1 MLRAC
6 DTPAPFCAP
15 SISTRKHANYYRN
28 KLNKKYTNDIDEM
41 VAILA
46 NPKWSEDLTIQ
57 MIIEYEKRE
66 YLWNPVSENYKN
78 KKVREQ
84 GYVEIIKTLNL
95 VDITVKELKNKI
107 KNIRSSYSV
116 ELKKI
121 RAARKAGAHAYRPS
135 VTWFEHA
142 DRFLRA
148 IVTPSSV
155 DNSLLEIPM
164 SDDSD
169 AVQDLS
175 ERKSPEKKSPRKRRS
190 STRSSTP
197 YVLNTPSPRPSTPF
211 GLNQTSSPFGILP
224 TSTSA
229 PFLNPPVGIATPL
242 TTSLATIYP
251 VPAKQKKSNFD
262 DRSDQSETAQDLSQH
277 SENGNENEFEMF
289 GKLIASQLRKL
300 PLSLALDT
308 QLKIQ
313 TLVNA
318 ARIQAVYQQYSYAGP
333 SQEALSVQALSNGI
347 LASMA
352 SQSPYA
358 SRVMDMRN
366 DSPDDLNRDL
376 KTEYCVGSEVE
387 D

>member
-1 MLRAC
+1 
-6 DTPAPFCAP
+6 
-15 SISTRKHANYYRN
+15 
-28 KLNKKYTNDIDEM
+28 M

-66 YLWNPVSENYKN
+66 YLWNPVSEHYKN
-78 KKVREQ
+78 KKIREQ
-84 GYVEIIKTLNL
+84 GYVEIINALNL
-95 VDITVKELKNKI
+95 IDVTVKELKNKI

-155 DNSLLEIPM
+155 DNSLMEIPV

-175 ERKSPEKKSPRKRRS
+175 ERKSPEKKTPRKRRN
-190 STRSSTP
+190 STRSNTP
-197 YVLNTPSPRPSTPF
+197 YVLNTPSPRPNTPF
-211 GLNQTSSPFGILP
+211 GLNPTSAASPFTILTP
-224 TSTSA
+224 SST

-242 TTSLATIYP
+242 TPASLATIYP
-251 VPAKQKKSNFD
+251 LPSKQKKLNNNEDSRNGD
-262 DRSDQSETAQDLSQH
+262 HSDVPQDLSQH
-277 SENGNENEFEMF
+277 SEQGNENEFEMF

-347 LASMA
+347 LTSMA
-352 SQSPYA
+352 SQSPFGP
-358 SRVMDMRN
+358 RGVLGIRN
-366 DSPDDLNRDL
+366 DSPDDMTLKDVSGGSDAEDL
-376 KTEYCVGSEVE
+376 A
-387 D
+387 

>member
-1 MLRAC
+1 
-6 DTPAPFCAP
+6 
-15 SISTRKHANYYRN
+15 
-28 KLNKKYTNDIDEM
+28 M
-41 VAILA
+41 VAILSNA
-46 NPKWSEDLTIQ
+46 KWSEDLTIQ

-66 YLWNPVSENYKN
+66 YLWNPMSEHYKN
-78 KKVREQ
+78 KKIREQ
-84 GYVEIIKTLNL
+84 GYIEIINALNL
-95 VDITVKELKNKI
+95 VDVTVKELKNKI

-121 RAARKAGAHAYRPS
+121 RAARKSGAHAYRPS

-155 DNSLLEIPM
+155 DNTLVEIHV

-175 ERKSPEKKSPRKRRS
+175 ERRSPEKKSPRKRRS

-211 GLNQTSSPFGILP
+211 G
-224 TSTSA
+224 SA
-229 PFLNPPVGIATPL
+229 PTPFTILAPSSVPTAAFLNPPIGIATPL
-242 TTSLATIYP
+242 TPSLATIYP
-251 VPAKQKKSNFD
+251 LPSKKKSFD
-262 DRSDQSETAQDLSQH
+262 DRNGDMSHSDLPQDLSQH
-277 SENGNENEFEMF
+277 SENGTENEFEMF

-352 SQSPYA
+352 SQSSVYA
-358 SRVMDMRN
+358 SRVMNLGHGGLDKQVKLENSCDSEN
-366 DSPDDLNRDL
+366 DD
-376 KTEYCVGSEVE
+376 
-387 D
+387 

>member
-1 MLRAC
+1 
-6 DTPAPFCAP
+6 
-15 SISTRKHANYYRN
+15 
-28 KLNKKYTNDIDEM
+28 M

-66 YLWNPVSENYKN
+66 YLWNPVSEHYKN

-84 GYVEIIKTLNL
+84 GYVEIINTLNL
-95 VDITVKELKNKI
+95 VDVTVKELKNKI

-155 DNSLLEIPM
+155 DNSLLEIAM

-175 ERKSPEKKSPRKRRS
+175 ERKSPEKKSPRKRRN

-211 GLNQTSSPFGILP
+211 GLNQSSPFGILP
-224 TSTSA
+224 TSTTA

-251 VPAKQKKSNFD
+251 LPSKQKKNYD
-262 DRSDQSETAQDLSQH
+262 DRSDSEPQDLSQH

-347 LASMA
+347 LSSM
-352 SQSPYA
+352 SQNSFA
-358 SRVMDMRN
+358 ARSVMGMRN
-366 DSPDDLNRDL
+366 ESPEDMQRDL
-376 KTEYCVGSEVE
+376 KVDYTVGSEPE

>member
-1 MLRAC
+1 M
-6 DTPAPFCAP
+6 
-15 SISTRKHANYYRN
+15 
-28 KLNKKYTNDIDEM
+28 
-41 VAILA
+41 
-46 NPKWSEDLTIQ
+46 
-57 MIIEYEKRE
+57 
-66 YLWNPVSENYKN
+66 
-78 KKVREQ
+78 
-84 GYVEIIKTLNL
+84 
-95 VDITVKELKNKI
+95 
-107 KNIRSSYSV
+107 
-116 ELKKI
+116 
-121 RAARKAGAHAYRPS
+121 
-135 VTWFEHA
+135 
-142 DRFLRA
+142 
-148 IVTPSSV
+148 

-251 VPAKQKKSNFD
+251 APAKQKKSNFD

-289 GKLIASQLRKL
+289 AKLIASQLRKL

-376 KTEYCVGSEVE
+376 KAEYSVGSEVE

>member
-1 MLRAC
+1 M
-6 DTPAPFCAP
+6 
-15 SISTRKHANYYRN
+15 
-28 KLNKKYTNDIDEM
+28 
-41 VAILA
+41 
-46 NPKWSEDLTIQ
+46 
-57 MIIEYEKRE
+57 
-66 YLWNPVSENYKN
+66 
-78 KKVREQ
+78 
-84 GYVEIIKTLNL
+84 
-95 VDITVKELKNKI
+95 
-107 KNIRSSYSV
+107 
-116 ELKKI
+116 
-121 RAARKAGAHAYRPS
+121 
-135 VTWFEHA
+135 
-142 DRFLRA
+142 
-148 IVTPSSV
+148 
-155 DNSLLEIPM
+155 LEIPA

-169 AVQDLS
+169 VVQDLS

-197 YVLNTPSPRPSTPF
+197 YVLNTPSPRPGTPF
-211 GLNQTSSPFGILP
+211 GLSQGTFGILP
-224 TSTSA
+224 PVTSA

-251 VPAKQKKSNFD
+251 VPTKQKKSN
-262 DRSDQSETAQDLSQH
+262 SDSGDHTDLPQDLSQH

-347 LASMA
+347 LAGMTT
-352 SQSPYA
+352 QSSFT
-358 SRVMDMRN
+358 SRTLGMEN
-366 DSPDDLNRDL
+366 DSPDEMNRDL
-376 KTEYCVGSEVE
+376 KTIEYSLGSENE

>member
-1 MLRAC
+1 MP
-6 DTPAPFCAP
+6 PA
-15 SISTRKHANYYRN
+15 
-28 KLNKKYTNDIDEM
+28 
-41 VAILA
+41 
-46 NPKWSEDLTIQ
+46 
-57 MIIEYEKRE
+57 
-66 YLWNPVSENYKN
+66 
-78 KKVREQ
+78 
-84 GYVEIIKTLNL
+84 
-95 VDITVKELKNKI
+95 
-107 KNIRSSYSV
+107 
-116 ELKKI
+116 
-121 RAARKAGAHAYRPS
+121 
-135 VTWFEHA
+135 
-142 DRFLRA
+142 
-148 IVTPSSV
+148 
-155 DNSLLEIPM
+155 

-169 AVQDLS
+169 VVQDLS

-211 GLNQTSSPFGILP
+211 GMSQTGASPFGILP
-224 TSTSA
+224 PVTSA

-251 VPAKQKKSNFD
+251 VPTKQKKGNVE
-262 DRSDQSETAQDLSQH
+262 DRNGEHSDVPQDLSQH

-352 SQSPYA
+352 TQSSFA
-358 SRVMDMRN
+358 SRGLMRN
-366 DSPDDLNRDL
+366 DSPEDMSRDL
-376 KTEYCVGSEVE
+376 KTEYSIGSEAE

>member
-1 MLRAC
+1 MRHARTLLR
-6 DTPAPFCAP
+6 
-15 SISTRKHANYYRN
+15 SRGSRRG
-28 KLNKKYTNDIDEM
+28 TNRWSNM

-155 DNSLLEIPM
+155 SASAYTHSCGSHM
-164 SDDSD
+164 RSG
-169 AVQDLS
+169 DLTS
-175 ERKSPEKKSPRKRRS
+175 KRHFLCFRS
-190 STRSSTP
+190 TTACSRS
-197 YVLNTPSPRPSTPF
+197 R
-211 GLNQTSSPFGILP
+211 
-224 TSTSA
+224 
-229 PFLNPPVGIATPL
+229 
-242 TTSLATIYP
+242 
-251 VPAKQKKSNFD
+251 
-262 DRSDQSETAQDLSQH
+262 
-277 SENGNENEFEMF
+277 
-289 GKLIASQLRKL
+289 
-300 PLSLALDT
+300 
-308 QLKIQ
+308 
-313 TLVNA
+313 
-318 ARIQAVYQQYSYAGP
+318 
-333 SQEALSVQALSNGI
+333 
-347 LASMA
+347 
-352 SQSPYA
+352 
-358 SRVMDMRN
+358 
-366 DSPDDLNRDL
+366 
-376 KTEYCVGSEVE
+376 
-387 D
+387 

>member
-1 MLRAC
+1 
-6 DTPAPFCAP
+6 
-15 SISTRKHANYYRN
+15 
-28 KLNKKYTNDIDEM
+28 M

-66 YLWNPVSENYKN
+66 FLWNPVSEHYKN
-78 KKVREQ
+78 KKIREQ
-84 GYVEIIKTLNL
+84 GYVEIINALNL
-95 VDITVKELKNKI
+95 VDVTVKELKNKI

-169 AVQDLS
+169 IVQDLS
-175 ERKSPEKKSPRKRRS
+175 ERKSPEKKSPRKRRNS
-190 STRSSTP
+190 NRSSTP

-211 GLNQTSSPFGILP
+211 GLNGAPATPFVILP
-224 TSTSA
+224 SSGSA

-251 VPAKQKKSNFD
+251 VPAKQKKGNSDSND
-262 DRSDQSETAQDLSQH
+262 HTDLPQDLSQH
-277 SENGNENEFEMF
+277 SENGNDSNEFEMF

-347 LASMA
+347 LAGMT
-352 SQSPYA
+352 SQNSFE
-358 SRVMDMRN
+358 SRSIRN
-366 DSPDDLNRDL
+366 DSPEDMTRDI
-376 KTEYCVGSEVE
+376 KTEYCIGSEAE

>member
-1 MLRAC
+1 
-6 DTPAPFCAP
+6 
-15 SISTRKHANYYRN
+15 
-28 KLNKKYTNDIDEM
+28 M
-41 VAILA
+41 VAILS

-95 VDITVKELKNKI
+95 VDVTVKELKNKI

-155 DNSLLEIPM
+155 DNSLLEISM

-175 ERKSPEKKSPRKRRS
+175 ERKSPDKKTPRKRRN

-197 YVLNTPSPRPSTPF
+197 YVLNTPSPRPTTPF
-211 GLNQTSSPFGILP
+211 GINQTSSPFGLLP
-224 TSTSA
+224 SSTSA
-229 PFLNPPVGIATPL
+229 SFLNPPVGIATPL

-251 VPAKQKKSNFD
+251 VPTKQKKSNFD
-262 DRSDQSETAQDLSQH
+262 ERSDLSETPQDLSQH

-347 LASMA
+347 LASMT
-352 SQSPYA
+352 SQSPFA
-358 SRVMDMRN
+358 TRSLLDLRN
-366 DSPDDLNRDL
+366 DSPSDLNREC
-376 KTEYCVGSEVE
+376 KNEYSMGSEVDE
-387 D
+387 

>member
-1 MLRAC
+1 
-6 DTPAPFCAP
+6 
-15 SISTRKHANYYRN
+15 
-28 KLNKKYTNDIDEM
+28 M

-78 KKVREQ
+78 KKIREQ

-197 YVLNTPSPRPSTPF
+197 YVLNTPSPRPNTPF
-211 GLNQTSSPFGILP
+211 GLNQTPSPFGILP
-224 TSTSA
+224 TSTAA

-251 VPAKQKKSNFD
+251 IPAKQKRSSD

-277 SENGNENEFEMF
+277 SENANENEFEMF

-358 SRVMDMRN
+358 CRAVDMRN
-366 DSPDDLNRDL
+366 DSPDEMQRDL
-376 KTEYCVGSEVE
+376 KAEYSVGSEI
-387 D
+387 DD

>member
-1 MLRAC
+1 M
-6 DTPAPFCAP
+6 
-15 SISTRKHANYYRN
+15 
-28 KLNKKYTNDIDEM
+28 
-41 VAILA
+41 
-46 NPKWSEDLTIQ
+46 
-57 MIIEYEKRE
+57 
-66 YLWNPVSENYKN
+66 
-78 KKVREQ
+78 
-84 GYVEIIKTLNL
+84 
-95 VDITVKELKNKI
+95 
-107 KNIRSSYSV
+107 
-116 ELKKI
+116 
-121 RAARKAGAHAYRPS
+121 
-135 VTWFEHA
+135 
-142 DRFLRA
+142 
-148 IVTPSSV
+148 
-155 DNSLLEIPM
+155 DNSLLEIPA

-169 AVQDLS
+169 VVQDLS

-197 YVLNTPSPRPSTPF
+197 YVLNTPSPRPGTPF
-211 GLNQTSSPFGILP
+211 GLSQGTFGILP
-224 TSTSA
+224 PVTSA

-251 VPAKQKKSNFD
+251 VPTKQKKSN
-262 DRSDQSETAQDLSQH
+262 SDSGDHTDLPQDLSQH

-347 LASMA
+347 LAGMA
-352 SQSPYA
+352 TQSSFT
-358 SRVMDMRN
+358 SRTLGMEN
-366 DSPDDLNRDL
+366 DDPDEMNRDL
-376 KTEYCVGSEVE
+376 KTIEYSLGSENE

>member
-1 MLRAC
+1 
-6 DTPAPFCAP
+6 
-15 SISTRKHANYYRN
+15 
-28 KLNKKYTNDIDEM
+28 
-41 VAILA
+41 
-46 NPKWSEDLTIQ
+46 
-57 MIIEYEKRE
+57 
-66 YLWNPVSENYKN
+66 
-78 KKVREQ
+78 
-84 GYVEIIKTLNL
+84 
-95 VDITVKELKNKI
+95 
-107 KNIRSSYSV
+107 
-116 ELKKI
+116 
-121 RAARKAGAHAYRPS
+121 
-135 VTWFEHA
+135 
-142 DRFLRA
+142 
-148 IVTPSSV
+148 
-155 DNSLLEIPM
+155 M

-197 YVLNTPSPRPSTPF
+197 YVLNTPSPRPTTPF
-211 GLNQTSSPFGILP
+211 GLSQSFGILP
-224 TSTSA
+224 SSTSA

-242 TTSLATIYP
+242 TTSLANIYP
-251 VPAKQKKSNFD
+251 VPAKQRKTESVD
-262 DRSDQSETAQDLSQH
+262 HTDLPQDLSQH

-352 SQSPYA
+352 SQSSLV
-358 SRVMDMRN
+358 SRSSMIHRN
-366 DSPDDLNRDL
+366 DSPEDMHRDIKIDYL
-376 KTEYCVGSEVE
+376 MGSEAE

>member
-1 MLRAC
+1 
-6 DTPAPFCAP
+6 
-15 SISTRKHANYYRN
+15 
-28 KLNKKYTNDIDEM
+28 M

-66 YLWNPVSENYKN
+66 YLWNPVSEHYKN

-84 GYVEIIKTLNL
+84 GYVEIINALNL
-95 VDITVKELKNKI
+95 VDVTVKELKNKI

-155 DNSLLEIPM
+155 DNSLLEIAM

-175 ERKSPEKKSPRKRRS
+175 ERKSPEKKSPRKRRN

-197 YVLNTPSPRPSTPF
+197 YVLNTPSPRPGTPF
-211 GLNQTSSPFGILP
+211 GLSQSPFGILP
-224 TSTSA
+224 SSTTS
-229 PFLNPPVGIATPL
+229 FLNPPVGIATPL
-242 TTSLATIYP
+242 TSLATIYP
-251 VPAKQKKSNFD
+251 LAKQKKTND
-262 DRSDQSETAQDLSQH
+262 ERSDLEPQDLSQH

-347 LASMA
+347 LSSM
-352 SQSPYA
+352 SQSTYS
-358 SRVMDMRN
+358 SRAMGIRN
-366 DSPDDLNRDL
+366 ESPDLQRDL
-376 KTEYCVGSEVE
+376 KDYHVGSEPE

>member
-1 MLRAC
+1 MNCLDC
-6 DTPAPFCAP
+6 
-15 SISTRKHANYYRN
+15 
-28 KLNKKYTNDIDEM
+28 
-41 VAILA
+41 
-46 NPKWSEDLTIQ
+46 
-57 MIIEYEKRE
+57 
-66 YLWNPVSENYKN
+66 
-78 KKVREQ
+78 
-84 GYVEIIKTLNL
+84 
-95 VDITVKELKNKI
+95 
-107 KNIRSSYSV
+107 
-116 ELKKI
+116 
-121 RAARKAGAHAYRPS
+121 
-135 VTWFEHA
+135 
-142 DRFLRA
+142 FLLQ
-148 IVTPSSV
+148 I
-155 DNSLLEIPM
+155 DNSLLEIPIA

-169 AVQDLS
+169 VVQDLS

-211 GLNQTSSPFGILP
+211 GLNQTTASPFGILP
-224 TSTSA
+224 TSTTA

-251 VPAKQKKSNFD
+251 IPIKQKKGNFD
-262 DRSDQSETAQDLSQH
+262 DRNGDHSDVPQDLSQH

-352 SQSPYA
+352 TQSSFA
-358 SRVMDMRN
+358 SRGIRN
-366 DSPDDLNRDL
+366 DSPEDMCRDM
-376 KTEYCVGSEVE
+376 KTEYSLGSEAE

>member
-1 MLRAC
+1 
-6 DTPAPFCAP
+6 
-15 SISTRKHANYYRN
+15 
-28 KLNKKYTNDIDEM
+28 
-41 VAILA
+41 
-46 NPKWSEDLTIQ
+46 
-57 MIIEYEKRE
+57 
-66 YLWNPVSENYKN
+66 
-78 KKVREQ
+78 
-84 GYVEIIKTLNL
+84 
-95 VDITVKELKNKI
+95 
-107 KNIRSSYSV
+107 
-116 ELKKI
+116 
-121 RAARKAGAHAYRPS
+121 
-135 VTWFEHA
+135 
-142 DRFLRA
+142 
-148 IVTPSSV
+148 
-155 DNSLLEIPM
+155 M

-169 AVQDLS
+169 IVQDLS

-211 GLNQTSSPFGILP
+211 GLNQASSPFGILP
-224 TSTSA
+224 TSTAA

-251 VPAKQKKSNFD
+251 VPSKQKKTFD
-262 DRSDQSETAQDLSQH
+262 ERSDQLEAPQDLSQH

-358 SRVMDMRN
+358 SRSVMDMRN

-376 KTEYCVGSEVE
+376 KTEYSVGSEVE

>member
-1 MLRAC
+1 
-6 DTPAPFCAP
+6 
-15 SISTRKHANYYRN
+15 
-28 KLNKKYTNDIDEM
+28 M

-78 KKVREQ
+78 KKIREQ
-84 GYVEIIKTLNL
+84 GYVEIINALNL
-95 VDITVKELKNKI
+95 VDVTVKELKNKI

-155 DNSLLEIPM
+155 DASLLEIPA

-197 YVLNTPSPRPSTPF
+197 YVLNTPSPRPNTPF
-211 GLNQTSSPFGILP
+211 GLNQSSSPFGILP
-224 TSTSA
+224 PVTSA

-251 VPAKQKKSNFD
+251 IPTKQKKVSYD
-262 DRSDQSETAQDLSQH
+262 DRNGDHSEGPQDLSQH
-277 SENGNENEFEMF
+277 SENVNENEFEMF

-352 SQSPYA
+352 SQSSFA
-358 SRVMDMRN
+358 SRAALGLRNESPEDMTRE
-366 DSPDDLNRDL
+366 L
-376 KTEYCVGSEVE
+376 KTDYSICSEAE

>member
-1 MLRAC
+1 
-6 DTPAPFCAP
+6 
-15 SISTRKHANYYRN
+15 
-28 KLNKKYTNDIDEM
+28 M
-41 VAILA
+41 VAILS

-78 KKVREQ
+78 KRMREQ
-84 GYVEIIKTLNL
+84 GYIEIINCLNL
-95 VDITVKELKNKI
+95 VDATVKELKNKI

-121 RAARKAGAHAYRPS
+121 RAARKAGALAYRPS

-155 DNSLLEIPM
+155 DTSLLEVPA

-169 AVQDLS
+169 VVQDLS

-190 STRSSTP
+190 STRSTTP

-211 GLNQTSSPFGILP
+211 GLNQSSSPFGILTP
-224 TSTSA
+224 ASSA

-251 VPAKQKKSNFD
+251 VPAKQKKVNCD
-262 DRSDQSETAQDLSQH
+262 DRNGDHSDGTQDLNQLT
-277 SENGNENEFEMF
+277 EVGNENEYEVF
-289 GKLIASQLRKL
+289 GKLIASHLRKL

-318 ARIQAVYQQYSYAGP
+318 ARIQAVYQQCSYAGP

-352 SQSPYA
+352 SQSNFDA
-358 SRVMDMRN
+358 RIVSSLRN
-366 DSPDDLNRDL
+366 DSP
-376 KTEYCVGSEVE
+376 EYMSREPKPEYSEEAE

>member
-1 MLRAC
+1 
-6 DTPAPFCAP
+6 
-15 SISTRKHANYYRN
+15 
-28 KLNKKYTNDIDEM
+28 M

-66 YLWNPVSENYKN
+66 YLWNPVSEHYKN
-78 KKVREQ
+78 KKIREQ
-84 GYVEIIKTLNL
+84 GYVEIINALNL
-95 VDITVKELKNKI
+95 VDVTVKELKNKI

-155 DNSLLEIPM
+155 DNTLLEIPA

-175 ERKSPEKKSPRKRRS
+175 ERKSPEKRSPRKRRS

-197 YVLNTPSPRPSTPF
+197 YVLNTPSPRPGTPF
-211 GLNQTSSPFGILP
+211 GLNQASSPFGILP
-224 TSTSA
+224 SSTSA

-242 TTSLATIYP
+242 TTSLSTIYP
-251 VPAKQKKSNFD
+251 VPTKQKKTSLD
-262 DRSDQSETAQDLSQH
+262 DRDHLDGPQDLSQH

-289 GKLIASQLRKL
+289 GKLISSQLRKL

-347 LASMA
+347 LASMT
-352 SQSPYA
+352 SQSSFA
-358 SRVMDMRN
+358 SRSGIGMRN
-366 DSPDDLNRDL
+366 DSPEDMSRDM
-376 KTEYCVGSEVE
+376 KTDYSIGSEAE